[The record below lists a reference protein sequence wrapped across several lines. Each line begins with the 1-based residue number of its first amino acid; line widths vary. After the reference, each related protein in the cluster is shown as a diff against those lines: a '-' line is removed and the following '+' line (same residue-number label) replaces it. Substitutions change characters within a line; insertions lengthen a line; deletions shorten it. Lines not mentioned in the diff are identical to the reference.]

1 MSKIKILI
9 FLTLIFFSNNITAF
23 GLENKILVKIENQ
36 IITSLD
42 VNNEYKY
49 LIALNPNIK
58 NSKKEDLIKLSKR
71 SIIQE
76 KIKKIAIEKNFNNPK
91 IPQKYLE
98 QILKN
103 VYSRIG
109 INNLN
114 DFKKYLEINNI
125 DFENVQKKLKIEA
138 LWNELILIKFSSKI
152 KIDEEN
158 LKNKIQKDNNK
169 FLKSYLLSEIS
180 FEISNLNDLDK
191 KFIEISEIIKNKG
204 FDFAALKYS
213 LSPTSNLG
221 GRLDWINE
229 NSLNKNILFSQSIHG
244 FEMGRGRISGL
255 STHKDLMLIGLG
267 TALDLFVLSLMTEV
281 VEKDPGLFSY
291 KMPEYGTICPHHAVP
306 LHYNR
311 INLNVVEMPRVSSS
325 GDIAFMGEGDYDSF
339 KDLKSIII
347 RDDELIHG
355 LIELFPGQDIFDIIF
370 STVDK
375 SS

>member
-1 MSKIKILI
+1 MFKNKILI

-98 QILKN
+98 QILTN

-114 DFKKYLEINNI
+114 DFKKYLEVNNI
-125 DFENVQKKLKIEA
+125 NFENIKKKLEIEA
-138 LWNELILIKFSSKI
+138 LWNELVLIKFSSKI
-152 KIDEEN
+152 KINEEN
-158 LKNKIQKDNNK
+158 LKNKIQRDNNK

-180 FEISNLNDLDK
+180 FEISNLKDLDK

-229 NSLNKNILFSQSIHG
+229 NSLNKNIKEAIKKLEINDFTNPIVVPGG
-244 FEMGRGRISGL
+244 F
-255 STHKDLMLIGLG
+255 LILQINEIKN
-267 TALDLFVLSLMTEV
+267 TKIEV
-281 VEKDPGLFSY
+281 NIENELKKLVNFEKNTQLNQYSKIYFN
-291 KMPEYGTICPHHAVP
+291 KIKKNLA
-306 LHYNR
+306 
-311 INLNVVEMPRVSSS
+311 IN
-325 GDIAFMGEGDYDSF
+325 
-339 KDLKSIII
+339 
-347 RDDELIHG
+347 EL
-355 LIELFPGQDIFDIIF
+355 
-370 STVDK
+370 
-375 SS
+375 

>member
-1 MSKIKILI
+1 MFKNKILI

-98 QILKN
+98 QILTN

-114 DFKKYLEINNI
+114 DFKKYLEVNNI
-125 DFENVQKKLKIEA
+125 NFENIKKKLEIEA

-229 NSLNKNILFSQSIHG
+229 NSLNKNIKEAIKKLEINDFTNPIVVPGG
-244 FEMGRGRISGL
+244 F
-255 STHKDLMLIGLG
+255 LILQINEIKN
-267 TALDLFVLSLMTEV
+267 TKIEVNIENELKKLVNFEKNTQLNQYSKIYFNKIKKNLD
-281 VEKDPGLFSY
+281 
-291 KMPEYGTICPHHAVP
+291 
-306 LHYNR
+306 
-311 INLNVVEMPRVSSS
+311 IN
-325 GDIAFMGEGDYDSF
+325 
-339 KDLKSIII
+339 
-347 RDDELIHG
+347 EL
-355 LIELFPGQDIFDIIF
+355 
-370 STVDK
+370 
-375 SS
+375 

>member
-1 MSKIKILI
+1 MFKNKILI

-49 LIALNPNIK
+49 LIALNPNLK
-58 NSKKEDLIKLSKR
+58 SSKKEDILKLSKR

-76 KIKKIAIEKNFNNPK
+76 KIKRIEIEKNFNNPK

-98 QILKN
+98 QILTN

-114 DFKKYLEINNI
+114 DFKKYLEVNNI
-125 DFENVQKKLKIEA
+125 NFENIKKKLEIEA
-138 LWNELILIKFSSKI
+138 LWNELVLIKFSSKI
-152 KIDEEN
+152 KINEEN
-158 LKNKIQKDNNK
+158 LKKKIQRDNNK

-180 FEISNLNDLDK
+180 FEISNLKDLDK

-229 NSLNKNILFSQSIHG
+229 NSLNKNIKEAIKKLEINDFTNPIVVPGG
-244 FEMGRGRISGL
+244 F
-255 STHKDLMLIGLG
+255 LILQINEIKN
-267 TALDLFVLSLMTEV
+267 TKIEVNIENELKKLVNFEKNTQLNQYSKIYFNKIKKNLD
-281 VEKDPGLFSY
+281 
-291 KMPEYGTICPHHAVP
+291 
-306 LHYNR
+306 
-311 INLNVVEMPRVSSS
+311 IN
-325 GDIAFMGEGDYDSF
+325 
-339 KDLKSIII
+339 
-347 RDDELIHG
+347 EL
-355 LIELFPGQDIFDIIF
+355 
-370 STVDK
+370 
-375 SS
+375 

>member
-1 MSKIKILI
+1 MLKNKILI

-125 DFENVQKKLKIEA
+125 DFENVQKKLEIEA

-229 NSLNKNILFSQSIHG
+229 NSLNKNIKEAIKKLEINDFTNPIVVPGG
-244 FEMGRGRISGL
+244 F
-255 STHKDLMLIGLG
+255 LILQINEIKN
-267 TALDLFVLSLMTEV
+267 TKIEVNIENELKKLVNFEKNTQLNQYSKIYFNKIKKNLD
-281 VEKDPGLFSY
+281 
-291 KMPEYGTICPHHAVP
+291 
-306 LHYNR
+306 
-311 INLNVVEMPRVSSS
+311 IN
-325 GDIAFMGEGDYDSF
+325 
-339 KDLKSIII
+339 
-347 RDDELIHG
+347 EL
-355 LIELFPGQDIFDIIF
+355 
-370 STVDK
+370 
-375 SS
+375 